1 MSSTVLGRNAV
12 TVNKKYTEYF
22 LPTVLTAMAT
32 NIAMIVDS
40 IIAGNLL
47 GQNSLAAI
55 NLMSPISQFYFSIT
69 ILFGLGAS
77 SIISFAKGRR
87 DEKQANRVFT
97 STFIV
102 LIALSVIFIA
112 IQLPLADSISS
123 LLTKDAE
130 LKSLLYQYYVPFIIG
145 TPIYL
150 LLMCSIHFVR
160 ADARPAFASNIVIVA
175 NAVNLGLDFLF
186 MGAFKMGIAGSS
198 IATVTGYAVGF
209 VMMSTHFIMKKST
222 LHFDFSILRNPVQF
236 FKFLG
241 KMVTIGLSGALG
253 TMLITVKMLFLNT
266 IIQSIGGSAGMVS
279 YSVCSSSQIFMSMFI
294 TGASQT
300 MIPIIG
306 VCLGEKDYD
315 GVRYAFRR
323 AARVLA
329 VSSVVIM
336 LFICIEPEPIIKFF
350 GITSPADIANTV
362 PALFASILL
371 VIFSKLLTRP
381 LVKLKDASKEVAE
394 GNFNM
399 RVKESHGI
407 TSSTEI
413 TELSQ
418 SFNTM
423 ADYVEDY
430 IEQLKLATQNR
441 DNFIADFTHELKTP
455 LTSVIGY
462 ADMLRSYEMEPE
474 QRRECADL
482 IYKEG
487 SRLEALSLNLLN
499 LIVLKNDEIKA
510 VNIRTD
516 IIADDIKKSVLFIL
530 KKYGVKLKLNV
541 EKAEVNAEPSLL
553 KTLLYNLID
562 NACKASESGK
572 PVTLTGYVDSDRYR
586 FCVTDS
592 GCGIAEDDLAKI
604 TEPFYMVD
612 KSRSRSMGGA
622 GLGLSICNEI
632 AKLHGSTLEIVSEV
646 GKGTDI
652 SFTVSL
658 ADNSVESEGFED
670 EEI

>member
-55 NLMSPISQFYFSIT
+55 NLMSPISQLYFSIT

-87 DEKQANRVFT
+87 DENQANRVFT

-123 LLTKDAE
+123 LLTKDSE

-350 GITSPADIANTV
+350 GITSPTDIANTV
-362 PALFASILL
+362 PAMRINALSFPGLSFSFLLLYYYMATQKRAISTAISIINGI
-371 VIFSKLLTRP
+371 VILIPSALILGKF
-381 LVKLKDASKEVAE
+381 
-394 GNFNM
+394 F
-399 RVKESHGI
+399 GI
-407 TSSTEI
+407 TGVWYSLVVAQVGTLVVVYFIDLAEKRKSGGKYKNFYLLEETEDN
-413 TELSQ
+413 EL
-418 SFNTM
+418 
-423 ADYVEDY
+423 
-430 IEQLKLATQNR
+430 L
-441 DNFIADFTHELKTP
+441 
-455 LTSVIGY
+455 
-462 ADMLRSYEMEPE
+462 
-474 QRRECADL
+474 
-482 IYKEG
+482 
-487 SRLEALSLNLLN
+487 ALS
-499 LIVLKNDEIKA
+499 
-510 VNIRTD
+510 
-516 IIADDIKKSVLFIL
+516 F
-530 KKYGVKLKLNV
+530 
-541 EKAEVNAEPSLL
+541 
-553 KTLLYNLID
+553 
-562 NACKASESGK
+562 
-572 PVTLTGYVDSDRYR
+572 
-586 FCVTDS
+586 
-592 GCGIAEDDLAKI
+592 
-604 TEPFYMVD
+604 
-612 KSRSRSMGGA
+612 
-622 GLGLSICNEI
+622 
-632 AKLHGSTLEIVSEV
+632 
-646 GKGTDI
+646 KGTKENAAG
-652 SFTVSL
+652 V
-658 ADNSVESEGFED
+658 
-670 EEI
+670 

>member
-175 NAVNLGLDFLF
+175 NAINLGLDFLF

-315 GVRYAFRR
+315 DLAAYECKAENTFVRPFKVSERYPNMKKTITQVKKWWKTHVEGGV
-323 AARVLA
+323 
-329 VSSVVIM
+329 
-336 LFICIEPEPIIKFF
+336 
-350 GITSPADIANTV
+350 SPKYDEKADADILKVLRDNNLSPDSDLDAM
-362 PALFASILL
+362 
-371 VIFSKLLTRP
+371 
-381 LVKLKDASKEVAE
+381 VKEAE
-394 GNFNM
+394 GLM
-399 RVKESHGI
+399 IH
-407 TSSTEI
+407 
-413 TELSQ
+413 
-418 SFNTM
+418 
-423 ADYVEDY
+423 
-430 IEQLKLATQNR
+430 IEEVNAT
-441 DNFIADFTHELKTP
+441 
-455 LTSVIGY
+455 
-462 ADMLRSYEMEPE
+462 
-474 QRRECADL
+474 
-482 IYKEG
+482 
-487 SRLEALSLNLLN
+487 
-499 LIVLKNDEIKA
+499 
-510 VNIRTD
+510 
-516 IIADDIKKSVLFIL
+516 IADDEKRL
-530 KKYGVKLKLNV
+530 KKLKELIK
-541 EKAEVNAEPSLL
+541 EASMSQFKPGD
-553 KTLLYNLID
+553 KT
-562 NACKASESGK
+562 
-572 PVTLTGYVDSDRYR
+572 VTITGGSYD
-586 FCVTDS
+586 FVT
-592 GCGIAEDDLAKI
+592 
-604 TEPFYMVD
+604 
-612 KSRSRSMGGA
+612 
-622 GLGLSICNEI
+622 
-632 AKLHGSTLEIVSEV
+632 
-646 GKGTDI
+646 
-652 SFTVSL
+652 TVSMNKKQDFDTEAMEKDGVLDKYMTENEKPDYRLVPKRKEL
-658 ADNSVESEGFED
+658 A
-670 EEI
+670 

>member
-55 NLMSPISQFYFSIT
+55 NLMSPISQLYFSIT

-350 GITSPADIANTV
+350 RNYFTHRHCKHSSGNENQRIVISRTFILIFV
-362 PALFASILL
+362 ALLL
-371 VIFSKLLTRP
+371 YGN
-381 LVKLKDASKEVAE
+381 AE
-394 GNFNM
+394 KSYFYCNFNHQ
-399 RVKESHGI
+399 RNRHTHSV
-407 TSSTEI
+407 
-413 TELSQ
+413 
-418 SFNTM
+418 SFNSRQIFRHHRCM
-423 ADYVEDY
+423 V
-430 IEQLKLATQNR
+430 
-441 DNFIADFTHELKTP
+441 FTR
-455 LTSVIGY
+455 G
-462 ADMLRSYEMEPE
+462 
-474 QRRECADL
+474 C
-482 IYKEG
+482 
-487 SRLEALSLNLLN
+487 
-499 LIVLKNDEIKA
+499 
-510 VNIRTD
+510 
-516 IIADDIKKSVLFIL
+516 
-530 KKYGVKLKLNV
+530 
-541 EKAEVNAEPSLL
+541 
-553 KTLLYNLID
+553 
-562 NACKASESGK
+562 
-572 PVTLTGYVDSDRYR
+572 TGGNTCS
-586 FCVTDS
+586 CV
-592 GCGIAEDDLAKI
+592 
-604 TEPFYMVD
+604 FY
-612 KSRSRSMGGA
+612 
-622 GLGLSICNEI
+622 
-632 AKLHGSTLEIVSEV
+632 
-646 GKGTDI
+646 
-652 SFTVSL
+652 
-658 ADNSVESEGFED
+658 
-670 EEI
+670 